1 VNDIRKILLVM
12 YMCVPFILGVLLF
25 YSGIVNIFSSL
36 CLFLGGYI
44 LLKNTLDYRVVKRNK
59 EFVKRDN
66 VRKKDYSVET
76 KSCVKSRKRD
86 IVRVRKK

>member
-12 YMCVPFILGVLLF
+12 YICVPFILGVLLF
-25 YSGIVNIFSSL
+25 YAGIVNIFSSL

-66 VRKKDYSVET
+66 VRKKDYSVEN